1 MTNLFK
7 KSVLAAA
14 VLAVGSVSAAQLQE
28 ADVSVVGISKQATN
42 SLTTNGGN
50 VLLTAGAAY
59 AVGTEIT
66 VTFTG
71 GELTVAPSA
80 ASAGDTWTRV
90 AQNATS
96 ATFRLTAG
104 DVAIG
109 EKVTFSGHQWTTA
122 SVLAAGSINVTA
134 AVKADTGVAID
145 PAGTNQKLTRLVAL
159 VADEFVTAVAS
170 GDVVT
175 KTIVLAGGR
184 TAFEGADTAAK
195 STHLLKVTTT
205 DRTGAPYKDDSGAD
219 VQANFAAQ
227 ATKGQ
232 TTYTIAGDFSWVKD
246 TDETKAGVQPHSSA
260 ITFGGADCALTS
272 VDAAKAV
279 VTCEAAVSALTIT
292 LNVYQGGTKAPLTL
306 NDTDFTISASQAY
319 SAPTGSLVTLADKL
333 IGSWTNDGTTKTV
346 PYMPYGEGT
355 SQILYVTNNST
366 TVGPIKVTAYDETGK
381 KVLTSVKVGDTVA
394 NGITQ
399 VSTGVKTALTAAGV
413 TTSKVKLTFDI
424 ESKGADLFSA
434 YNVSGD
440 RLATPNRN

>member
-14 VLAVGSVSAAQLQE
+14 VLAVGSASAAQLAE
-28 ADVSVVGISKQATN
+28 ADVTVVGISKQATN
-42 SLTTNGGN
+42 ALTTNGGA

-59 AVGTEIT
+59 ATGTEIT
-66 VTFTG
+66 VTFSG
-71 GELTVAPSA
+71 GEMTVAPSA
-80 ASAGDTWTRV
+80 ASTGDTWTRV

-104 DVAIG
+104 SVAVG

-122 SVLAAGSINVTA
+122 SVLSAGSINITA

-145 PAGTNQKLTRLVAL
+145 PAGTNEKLTRLVAL
-159 VADEFVTAVAS
+159 TADQFVTTVAS
-170 GDVVT
+170 ADVVT

-184 TAFEGADTAAK
+184 TAFEGNDVAGR
-195 STHLLKVTTT
+195 STHALKVTTT
-205 DRTGAPYKDDSGAD
+205 NRAGAPYTDDSGA
-219 VQANFAAQ
+219 AASAAFVAT

-232 TTYTIAGDFSWVKD
+232 TTYTISGDFSWVKD
-246 TDETKAGVQPHSSA
+246 TDESKAGVQAPASA
-260 ITFGGADCALTS
+260 ITFGGANCALTS

-279 VTCEAAVSALTIT
+279 VTCEAAVTALTVT
-292 LNVYQGGTKAPLTL
+292 LDVFQGGTKAPLTL
-306 NDTDFTISASQAY
+306 NDTDFLISASQAY
-319 SAPTGSLVTLADKL
+319 SAPTGTLATLADKL
-333 IGSWTNDGTTKTV
+333 AGTWKNDGTTKTV

-366 TVGPIKVTAYDETGK
+366 TVGPIKVTAFDEKGK

-399 VSTGVKTALTAAGV
+399 VSTGVKDALTAAGV
-413 TTSKVKLTFDI
+413 TSSKVKLTFDI

-440 RLATPNRN
+440 RLSTPNRN